1 VLFVLNK
8 DTLISMFFSVQFVP
22 VYDQR
27 AGQYIYNKQVVEIV
41 FKGGEP
47 LALYECGR
55 HMVCYIFS
63 GGMKTL

>member
-1 VLFVLNK
+1 
-8 DTLISMFFSVQFVP
+8 MFFSVQFVP